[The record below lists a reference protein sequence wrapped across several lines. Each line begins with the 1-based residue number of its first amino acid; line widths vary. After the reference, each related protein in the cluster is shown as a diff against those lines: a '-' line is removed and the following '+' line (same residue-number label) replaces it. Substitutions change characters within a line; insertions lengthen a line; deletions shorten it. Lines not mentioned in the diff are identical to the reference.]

1 MIRLDVEPYCHECLG
16 FCPDVEA
23 PEKVDFVGEGG
34 TVEYYLTDTIVR
46 CKYRGR
52 CQAIKRYLEKQQEKS
67 KY

>member
-16 FCPDVEA
+16 FSPDVEA
-23 PEKVDFVGEGG
+23 PEKMEFVRLDG
-34 TVEYYLTDTIVR
+34 TVEYHLTDTIVR

-52 CQAIKRYLEKQQEKS
+52 CRAIKRYLEEQQEKS